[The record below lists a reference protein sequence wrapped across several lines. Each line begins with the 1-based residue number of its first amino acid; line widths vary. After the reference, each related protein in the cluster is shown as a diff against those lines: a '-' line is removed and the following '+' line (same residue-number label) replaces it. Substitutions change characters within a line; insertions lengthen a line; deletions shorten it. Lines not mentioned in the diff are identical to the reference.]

1 MEDETEEGLSH
12 FLYYLVVL
20 SMHLPKETPREYAL

>member
-12 FLYYLVVL
+12 FLSIL
-20 SMHLPKETPREYAL
+20 SMHLPKEAPREYAL